1 MPTNQT
7 LKQHD
12 LEKCLLLG
20 CLWKKFIRSGFLK
33 PTTDRM
39 LTRIKSVY
47 MFIKENGTVT
57 TQELVEEFNMTSRT
71 IQRDLNVL
79 AYNNLVKSPSRGK
92 WTTTRK
98 KVRLT
103 S

>member
-1 MPTNQT
+1 
-7 LKQHD
+7 
-12 LEKCLLLG
+12 
-20 CLWKKFIRSGFLK
+20 
-33 PTTDRM
+33 M

-57 TQELVEEFNMTSRT
+57 TNDLVDEFGITPRT

-79 AYNNLVKSPSRGK
+79 AYNDLVTSPSRGK
-92 WTTTRK
+92 WTTTEK
-98 KVRLT
+98 KVKI